1 VEWQRCHGGGYA
13 EFAVDIL
20 QEPNGGYT
28 FLGTTYSNDGDVSG
42 NHSAGQ
48 DFWLVKLDSVG
59 NLLWQKCYGGNNGEY
74 ASRLIRTAW
83 GGYVMMGSSNSYPS
97 GDVGNHHGDV
107 FNSDAWVAVVDSA
120 GNLLAEH
127 SFGGTN
133 DELGINV
140 LHETNE
146 QDLLIGMT
154 TYSTDG
160 DVQVNIHG
168 FNDLWLLKV
177 DTSLNIIWQKSKG
190 GNVGEGAG
198 EAYESN
204 GYYFFSA
211 GTGSTDG
218 FFSANHGVSDV
229 WFLITDTAGNTVEQ
243 FLYGGS
249 MAESG
254 ESIDTL
260 RGSIFL
266 AANTESADGDV
277 SNNYGESDYW
287 LLVVDTL
294 GNLLD
299 EMNYGG
305 SGKDR
310 FDFGRAI
317 LLNDRLLLMGYSE
330 SDDFDVA
337 DDFNGAGG
345 SWIIALDLLNAV
357 DDPSLSMSGVQVS
370 PNPFSE
376 NATVTLPPSW
386 SNQRTIAELFDLQ
399 GRKWLGYTSNGSD
412 IVIERKRLK
421 PGLYLLQLTSQE
433 SSITLKIVIQ

>member
-1 VEWQRCHGGGYA
+1 
-13 EFAVDIL
+13 
-20 QEPNGGYT
+20 
-28 FLGTTYSNDGDVSG
+28 
-42 NHSAGQ
+42 
-48 DFWLVKLDSVG
+48 
-59 NLLWQKCYGGNNGEY
+59 
-74 ASRLIRTAW
+74 
-83 GGYVMMGSSNSYPS
+83 
-97 GDVGNHHGDV
+97 
-107 FNSDAWVAVVDSA
+107 
-120 GNLLAEH
+120 
-127 SFGGTN
+127 
-133 DELGINV
+133 
-140 LHETNE
+140 
-146 QDLLIGMT
+146 
-154 TYSTDG
+154 
-160 DVQVNIHG
+160 
-168 FNDLWLLKV
+168 
-177 DTSLNIIWQKSKG
+177 
-190 GNVGEGAG
+190 
-198 EAYESN
+198 
-204 GYYFFSA
+204 
-211 GTGSTDG
+211 
-218 FFSANHGVSDV
+218 
-229 WFLITDTAGNTVEQ
+229 
-243 FLYGGS
+243 
-249 MAESG
+249 
-254 ESIDTL
+254 
-260 RGSIFL
+260 L